1 MNHTGRTDK
10 NMREHTDYI
19 HKQETGEYRKRA
31 GRKSNTRHMRAKLQ
45 NKAGNYRITNR
56 NLTVFVFD
64 VCVYNKMIQIKG

>member
-1 MNHTGRTDK
+1 
-10 NMREHTDYI
+10 MREHTDYI
-19 HKQETGEYRKRA
+19 HNQETGEYRKRA
-31 GRKSNTRHMRAKLQ
+31 GRKSNTMRAKLQ